1 MDDILLYK
9 LVLGVLYIYIYICDV
24 CISACCVIVYNSY
37 RSTYVQGVYGDIRLL
52 VINFAD

>member
-9 LVLGVLYIYIYICDV
+9 LVLGVINIYIYIYVMC
-24 CISACCVIVYNSY
+24 ACCVLVYNSY

>member
-9 LVLGVLYIYIYICDV
+9 LVLGVIYIYIYVMC
-24 CISACCVIVYNSY
+24 ACCVLVYNSY

-52 VINFAD
+52 VINFAH